1 MLGKLTFLAG
11 AGVGYVLGARAGRER
26 YEQIMQQVSGVK
38 ERPEVQDALTTVK
51 QQATEVDSTA
61 TGAVQ
66 GRASTAAD
74 AAKSKV
80 GSADSGSSSSGGA
93 SSSDYS
99 SSSGFSSTGAGSASS
114 GTTGTPVTPV
124 AGAVTTPQ
132 VDVIVTDTTVDP
144 LTDPLPGST
153 GTTGTT
159 SSTTGLGTDSTP
171 APSITETFPSSS
183 TDRPGTNS

>member
-26 YEQIMQQVSGVK
+26 YEQIMQQVRGVK

-51 QQATEVDSTA
+51 QQATEVASTA

-66 GRASTAAD
+66 RRASTAAD

-80 GSADSGSSSSGGA
+80 GGASSGSTGGA

-114 GTTGTPVTPV
+114 GTQGTPVTPV
-124 AGAVTTPQ
+124 AGAVTTPS

-159 SSTTGLGTDSTP
+159 SSTTGLGTGSTP

-183 TDRPGTNS
+183 TDRPGTNT

>member
-26 YEQIMQQVSGVK
+26 YEQIMQQVRGVK

-51 QQATEVDSTA
+51 QQATEVASTA

-66 GRASTAAD
+66 ERASTAAD

-80 GSADSGSSSSGGA
+80 GGPSSGSSTGGA
-93 SSSDYS
+93 SASDYS

-114 GTTGTPVTPV
+114 GTPGTPVTPV
-124 AGAVTTPQ
+124 AGAVTTPS